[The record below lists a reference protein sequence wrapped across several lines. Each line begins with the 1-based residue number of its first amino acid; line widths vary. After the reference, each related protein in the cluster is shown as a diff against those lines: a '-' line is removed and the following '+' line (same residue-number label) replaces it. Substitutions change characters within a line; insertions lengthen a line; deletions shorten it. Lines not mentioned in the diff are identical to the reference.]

1 VLVLEYQLMAQKKN
15 PLGRNLSSMLSKT
28 TLQHAVEKTQAE
40 SSGRDSLIELPL
52 DVISPGPYQPRSIFD
67 TDRLEDLAE
76 SIRHQGVI
84 QPVVVRLSGDKQY
97 ELIAGERRWRAAQM
111 AGIEKIP
118 AIIRDVPDEIAIAMA
133 LVENIQ
139 REDLN
144 PIEEATA
151 LRRLVDEF
159 QMTHQE
165 AGDAVGRSRSAVSNL
180 LRLLELS
187 AEVRELVDAR
197 HLEMGHARAL
207 LTLEPSL
214 QAQAAREVVRKELSV
229 RQTEDLV
236 RRLKNPPARKSVR
249 LDPDV
254 QHLQDRLSEKLC
266 AKVKLQYNARGKGK
280 MVISYNSSDELE
292 GILEQMGLEID

>member
-1 VLVLEYQLMAQKKN
+1 MAIKKN
-15 PLGRNLSSMLSKT
+15 PLGRNLSSMLSQSA
-28 TLQHAVEKTQAE
+28 LQHAAE
-40 SSGRDSLIELPL
+40 NVGSELSGRDSLRSLPL
-52 DVISPGPYQPRSIFD
+52 DLISPGPFQPRSIFD
-67 TDRLEDLAE
+67 ADRLQELAD

-84 QPVVVRLSGDKQY
+84 QPIVVRVRGSNNY
-97 ELIAGERRWRAAQM
+97 ELIAGERRWRAAQI

-118 AIIRDVPDEIAIAMA
+118 AIIREVPDEIAIAMA

-139 REDLN
+139 RENLN

-187 AEVRELVDAR
+187 QEVRELVDAR

-207 LTLEPSL
+207 LTLEPSM
-214 QAQAAREVVRKELSV
+214 QAQAAREVVSKDLSV
-229 RQTEDLV
+229 RETEQLV
-236 RRLKNPPARKSVR
+236 RRLKNPPVVKTRVI
-249 LDPDV
+249 DPDI
-254 QHLQDRLSEKLC
+254 QQLQDKLAEKLC
-266 AKVKLQYNARGKGK
+266 ARVKLTYNARGKGK
-280 MVISYNSSDELE
+280 LVIAYNSADELD
-292 GILEQMGLEID
+292 GILQQLGLDTD

>member
-1 VLVLEYQLMAQKKN
+1 MATKKN
-15 PLGRNLSSMLSKT
+15 PLGRNLSSMLSRSA
-28 TLQHAVEKTQAE
+28 LQHAAE
-40 SSGRDSLIELPL
+40 DVGSELSGGDSLRSLPL
-52 DVISPGPYQPRSIFD
+52 DLISPGPFQPRSVFD
-67 TDRLEDLAE
+67 TDRLQELAD

-84 QPVVVRLSGDKQY
+84 QPVVVRVHGKDRY
-97 ELIAGERRWRAAQM
+97 ELIAGERRWRAAQI

-118 AIIRDVPDEIAIAMA
+118 AIVRKVADEIAIAMA

-165 AGDAVGRSRSAVSNL
+165 AGEAVGRSRSAVSNL

-187 AEVRELVDAR
+187 EEVRELVDAK

-207 LTLEPSL
+207 LTLEPSM
-214 QAQAAREVVRKELSV
+214 QAQAAREVVSKSLSV
-229 RQTEDLV
+229 RETERLV
-236 RRLKNPPARKSVR
+236 RRLKNPPVAKKHV
-249 LDPDV
+249 LDPDI
-254 QHLQDRLSEKLC
+254 QHLQDKLAEKLC
-266 AKVKLQYNARGKGK
+266 ARVKLTHNASGKGK
-280 MVISYNSSDELE
+280 MVIAFNSADELE
-292 GILEQMGLEID
+292 GILEHLGLKT

>member
-1 VLVLEYQLMAQKKN
+1 MAAKKN
-15 PLGRNLSSMLSKT
+15 PLGRNLSSMLSKSA
-28 TLQHAVEKTQAE
+28 LQHAVENASGE
-40 SSGRDSLIELPL
+40 SSGSDSLRSLPVDL
-52 DVISPGPYQPRSIFD
+52 ITPGPFQPRSIFD
-67 TDRLEDLAE
+67 ADRLQELAD
-76 SIRHQGVI
+76 SICHQGVI
-84 QPVVVRLSGDKQY
+84 QPVVVRLRGKDNY
-97 ELIAGERRWRAAQM
+97 ELIAGERRWRAAQI

-118 AIIRDVPDEIAIAMA
+118 AIVREVPDEIAIAMA

-187 AEVRELVDAR
+187 QEVRELVDAK

-207 LTLEPSL
+207 LTLQPSM
-214 QAQAAREVVRKELSV
+214 QAQAAREVVSKDLSV
-229 RQTEDLV
+229 RETEQLV
-236 RRLKNPPARKSVR
+236 RRLKNPRVAKTPV

-254 QHLQDRLSEKLC
+254 QQLQDKLAEKLC
-266 AKVKLQYNARGKGK
+266 AKVKLTFNARGQGK
-280 MVISYNSSDELE
+280 LVIAYNSADELD
-292 GILEQMGLEID
+292 GILEHLGLETD

>member
-1 VLVLEYQLMAQKKN
+1 MAAKKN
-15 PLGRNLSSMLSKT
+15 PLGRNLSSMLSKS
-28 TLQHAVEKTQAE
+28 TLQHATE
-40 SSGRDSLIELPL
+40 SASEASDRDSLKSLPL
-52 DVISPGPYQPRSIFD
+52 DLISPGPYQPRSIFD
-67 TDRLEDLAE
+67 ADRMEELAE

-84 QPVVVRLSGDKQY
+84 QPILVRAQGENNY
-97 ELIAGERRWRAAQM
+97 ELIAGERRWRAAQI
-111 AGIEKIP
+111 AGIENIP
-118 AIIRDVPDEIAIAMA
+118 AIVRKVPDEIAIAMA

-165 AGDAVGRSRSAVSNL
+165 AGDSVGRSRSAVSNL

-187 AEVRELVDAR
+187 GEVRELVDAR

-214 QAQAAREVVRKELSV
+214 QAKAAREVVARDLSV
-229 RQTEDLV
+229 RETEQLV
-236 RRLKNPPARKSVR
+236 RRLKNPPVPRTQV
-249 LDPDV
+249 LDPDI
-254 QHLQDRLSEKLC
+254 QRLQDQLSEKLC
-266 AKVKLQYNARGKGK
+266 ARVKLSHNEKGKGK
-280 MVISYNSSDELE
+280 MVIAYNSADEFE
-292 GILEQMGLEID
+292 GILEQLGLNTD

>member
-1 VLVLEYQLMAQKKN
+1 MAAKKN
-15 PLGRNLSSMLSKT
+15 PLGRNLSSMLSKSA
-28 TLQHAVEKTQAE
+28 LQHAVEDVDSET
-40 SSGRDSLIELPL
+40 SGSDSLKNLPL
-52 DVISPGPYQPRSIFD
+52 DLINPGPYQPRSVFD
-67 TDRLEDLAE
+67 EDRLQELAE

-84 QPVVVRLSGDKQY
+84 QPVVVRARGDNY

-139 REDLN
+139 RENLN

-165 AGDAVGRSRSAVSNL
+165 AGDSVGRSRSAVSNL

-187 AEVRELVDAR
+187 EEVRELVDAR

-207 LTLEPSL
+207 LTLDASM
-214 QAQAAREVVRKELSV
+214 QAQAAREVVSKGLSV
-229 RQTEDLV
+229 RETEQLV
-236 RRLKNPPARKSVR
+236 RRLKNPPLPKTRV

-254 QHLQDRLSEKLC
+254 QLLQDKLAEKLC
-266 AKVKLQYNARGKGK
+266 AKVKLTHNARGKGK
-280 MVISYNSSDELE
+280 LVIAYNSADELD
-292 GILEQMGLEID
+292 GILAHLGLETD